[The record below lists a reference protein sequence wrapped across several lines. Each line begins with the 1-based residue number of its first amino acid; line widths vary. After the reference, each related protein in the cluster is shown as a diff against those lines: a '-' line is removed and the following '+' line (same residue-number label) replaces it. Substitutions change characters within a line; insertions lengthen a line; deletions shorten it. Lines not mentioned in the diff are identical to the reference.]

1 MQEKSLLF
9 FTVIHITI
17 MSGQRAY
24 KPYRFGKGVL
34 THGETFWVSY
44 DAFKYLV
51 IQRYLQQSG
60 AARLLSFLLA
70 IQRSHTYR
78 RYHRAWA

>member
-34 THGETFWVSY
+34 THGETF
-44 DAFKYLV
+44 
-51 IQRYLQQSG
+51 
-60 AARLLSFLLA
+60 
-70 IQRSHTYR
+70 
-78 RYHRAWA
+78 